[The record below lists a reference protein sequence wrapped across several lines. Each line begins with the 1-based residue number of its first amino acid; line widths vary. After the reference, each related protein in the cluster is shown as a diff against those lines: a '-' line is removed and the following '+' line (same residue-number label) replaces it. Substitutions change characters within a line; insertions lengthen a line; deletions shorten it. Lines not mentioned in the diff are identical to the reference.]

1 MNDCVTVHIA
11 YVQHGFNSCGHLGVA
26 ACHRSPRGSEMKNFK
41 KKTRHKHDSKDD
53 LYENRDK
60 ALERVFALC
69 EKYEGSDEQAE
80 ELDKALDV
88 LAVAQI
94 MLTLDFASGC
104 LSS

>member
-1 MNDCVTVHIA
+1 
-11 YVQHGFNSCGHLGVA
+11 
-26 ACHRSPRGSEMKNFK
+26 MKKSKN
-41 KKTRHKHDSKDD
+41 KTHHERDSVDD

-69 EKYEGSDEQAE
+69 EKYEGSDQQAE

-94 MLTLDFASGC
+94 MLTLDFASGSF
-104 LSS
+104 SS

>member
-1 MNDCVTVHIA
+1 MRVMRVTW
-11 YVQHGFNSCGHLGVA
+11 HLGKRNASRRLLLLNPA
-26 ACHRSPRGSEMKNFK
+26 ARSKRDEKFEKENAPRA
-41 KKTRHKHDSKDD
+41 RISKDD

-94 MLTLDFASGC
+94 TLTLDFASGC

>member
-1 MNDCVTVHIA
+1 LLALGRKIESPLAINHPR
-11 YVQHGFNSCGHLGVA
+11 LGVN
-26 ACHRSPRGSEMKNFK
+26 EMKNSK
-41 KKTRHKHDSKDD
+41 KKTRHEHDSKDD

-60 ALERVFALC
+60 ALERVFTLC

>member
-1 MNDCVTVHIA
+1 
-11 YVQHGFNSCGHLGVA
+11 
-26 ACHRSPRGSEMKNFK
+26 MKTLNE
-41 KKTRHKHDSKDD
+41 HHSKDD
-53 LYENRDK
+53 LNENRDR

-94 MLTLDFASGC
+94 MLTLDFVSGC